1 MMFGINSYVLFQAL
15 SILSEAKIED
25 ERKRNL
31 LLDEFSKAKDFL
43 RQLNVKRSLPL
54 LQVNIT
60 TILEEMTQHISQLSQ
75 KEYYILVA
83 GE

>member
-1 MMFGINSYVLFQAL
+1 MN
-15 SILSEAKIED
+15 AKETYCWMNFP
-25 ERKRNL
+25 KLN
-31 LLDEFSKAKDFL
+31 FL

-60 TILEEMTQHISQLSQ
+60 TILEEMTLHIGQLSQ